1 MQPFS
6 PCRSSSMDSLLDTR
20 SPTRISSSSTST
32 ERQRSPIQSDTR
44 PTKHWETI
52 DDTERDRPGE
62 NYKRPSPY
70 TYSVKN
76 NAVTREPMKDI
87 EPSSPIRL
95 ERQSFEEDSYK
106 KFESSARVENKV
118 NSAMERTAPV
128 NDRGLLISNILE
140 SDLNRKPAE
149 EDPHPPIS
157 SNDDNDV
164 FWDADDSLP
173 PPPPMDALDPL
184 ETSHDSLPLPSPPRE
199 VLVEFPST
207 YNDFNSKQSNPVQKE
222 TFQQNGEDSS
232 DIIKPEETPVV
243 ESSVE
248 IGRGPKIELNG
259 PGKVDA
265 SGVSDQPFETSSSTD
280 LSSRETSPAEN
291 KTKSNQK
298 APPPS
303 PLIITSTPTKD
314 EPDERGLSLDVST
327 SPYSAGSNTSTPSS
341 SRPNSML
348 SPKLEALDKEKV
360 RCHVLL
366 KDIGQWHAAGIKM
379 TQVQTREKVPVM

>member
-1 MQPFS
+1 
-6 PCRSSSMDSLLDTR
+6 MDSLLDTR
-20 SPTRISSSSTST
+20 SPTRISSPSTST
-32 ERQRSPIQSDTR
+32 ERQRSPTQSDTR
-44 PTKHWETI
+44 PTKQWETR

-62 NYKRPSPY
+62 NYKRTSPN
-70 TYSVKN
+70 TYSVRSK
-76 NAVTREPMKDI
+76 AGTREPRQDI

-95 ERQSFEEDSYK
+95 ERQQSFEEESYR

-140 SDLNRKPAE
+140 SELNKKLAE
-149 EDPHPPIS
+149 GDPPPPIS
-157 SNDDNDV
+157 NNDDNEV

-173 PPPPMDALDPL
+173 PPPPMDVLDPL

-199 VLVEFPST
+199 VLVEFPSS
-207 YNDFNSKQSNPVQKE
+207 YNDYNTRQNNPVQKE

-232 DIIKPEETPVV
+232 DIIKPEETHVV

-248 IGRGPKIELNG
+248 IGREPKIELNG
-259 PGKVDA
+259 PGKVDT

-280 LSSRETSPAEN
+280 LSSRETSPAES

-298 APPPS
+298 APPPA
-303 PLIITSTPTKD
+303 PLIITSTPAKD
-314 EPDERGLSLDVST
+314 EHDERGPALDVST

-360 RCHVLL
+360 RFYVLL
-366 KDIGQWHAAGIKM
+366 KDIGQWRAAGIKM
-379 TQVQTREKVPVM
+379 TQVQTREKVPAM